1 MIKMKHGRQI
11 PPKLPQRVLHSF
23 LRDDL
28 AEEVLGD
35 LEEKFNST
43 SKNKSMFRAKLNYWY
58 QVLNYIRP
66 FAIRKSKSNHS
77 NFYAMFQHN
86 ILISFRN
93 FKKFKGSFLIN
104 LTGLSTGLACALL
117 IYLWVNDELSIDKFH
132 EQDSQLYQVLKTNP
146 KSDGTVVTMAHTPAA
161 MARTMA
167 EDFPEVE
174 YAVSVLPS
182 RDNGIISAGG
192 RHVKAKH
199 QFAGEDYFKVFSYHL
214 IQGNE
219 EKALTDKYGV
229 LLSETLALK
238 LFNTTENIVG
248 KMVEWEWWDKFN
260 RTYTVAGVFA
270 DPPSN
275 SSTQFDIIFPHSL
288 WVDTINDTCWC
299 SNNAGT
305 HLVLRK
311 DADVKLFDE
320 KIRNYSR
327 EKLKELEGP
336 DGLKWEGTLSIQRYS
351 DRYLYNHY
359 ENGVLA
365 GGKIEYV
372 RLFSIIGFAILLIAC
387 INFMN
392 LSTAKASRRVKEVG
406 IKKVAGAQRG
416 TLIVQYIGESMIM
429 TLLSLIIA
437 IGLVNLLLPTFRE
450 ITGKGITLNFDGNL
464 LLSITG
470 ITLITG
476 IISGSYPALYLSGFS
491 PVLVLKGQM
500 KTSGGESWLRKG
512 LVIFQFTVSVVLIVS
527 VMVVYKQ
534 IEFIQSKNLGYN
546 KDNIIR
552 FANEGKL
559 RRGATTFLTEVKK
572 MPGVVNASTMAGD
585 MIGNHSGGGGIDWE
599 GKTQGIEF
607 SGLYVD
613 HNLLEML
620 GVEMMVGRT
629 FFPESGSDLDKVIFN
644 ETAISMMGLKDPI
657 GQTVNMWGKEKQIIG
672 VVKDFH
678 YESLYENV
686 GPFFFAC
693 TENNPST
700 LIKIKAGMEQETID
714 RISKFYTE
722 YNEGLPFD
730 YQFLDQDYQTLYA
743 AENRVS
749 ILSRYFAGVAILIS
763 CLGLF
768 GLAAFTAE
776 RRTKEIGIRKV
787 LGSSALGIVYLLTSD
802 FTKIVFVS
810 LCIALP
816 SSFFLAG
823 EWLSSFAFRIE
834 LEWWYFTGAGLAT
847 ILIAW
852 LTVGIQTVR
861 AANINP
867 TRCLKNE

>member
-1 MIKMKHGRQI
+1 MTKQ
-11 PPKLPQRVLHSF
+11 PPKLARKILLGF
-23 LRDDL
+23 LREDL

-35 LEEKFNST
+35 LAEKFYLLA
-43 SKNKSMFRAKLNYWY
+43 KNKSMFRAKLNYWY

-77 NFYAMFQHN
+77 NLYAMFQHN

-104 LTGLSTGLACALL
+104 LAGLSTGLACALL

-132 EQDSQLYQVLKTNP
+132 EQDSQLYQVLKTVP
-146 KSDGTVVTMAHTPAA
+146 QADGTVTTMAHTPAA
-161 MARTMA
+161 MAPTMA
-167 EDFPEVE
+167 EDLPEVE
-174 YAVSVLPS
+174 YAVSVLPP
-182 RDNGIISAGG
+182 RDNGIISAGD

-229 LLSETLALK
+229 LLSEELALK

-260 RTYTVAGVFA
+260 GTYTVAGVFA
-270 DPPSN
+270 NPPPN
-275 SSTQFDIIFPHSL
+275 SSTQFDIIFSHSL
-288 WVDTINDTCWC
+288 WVDIINDTCWC
-299 SNNAGT
+299 SNNADTYLILKKGT
-305 HLVLRK
+305 
-311 DADVKLFDE
+311 DTEQFNN
-320 KIRNYSR
+320 KIRNYSKT
-327 EKLKELEGP
+327 KLKELEGP
-336 DGLKWEGTLSIQRYS
+336 DGLKWEGTLAIQRFS
-351 DRYLYNHY
+351 NTYLYNHY
-359 ENGVLA
+359 ENGVQA
-365 GGKIEYV
+365 GGRIAYV
-372 RLFSIIGFAILLIAC
+372 KLFSIIGLAILVIAC

-406 IKKVAGAQRG
+406 IKKVVGAQRM
-416 TLIVQYIGESMIM
+416 TLILQYIGESMIM
-429 TLLSLIIA
+429 TLLSLVIA
-437 IGLVNLLLPTFRE
+437 MVLVNLLLPAFRE
-450 ITGKGITLNFDGNL
+450 ITGKGIILNFDINL
-464 LLSITG
+464 LLSLAG

-491 PVLVLKGQM
+491 PALVLKGQM

-512 LVIFQFTVSVVLIVS
+512 LVIFQFTISVVLIVS

-559 RRGATTFLTEVKK
+559 RRGVATFLTEVKK
-572 MPGVVNASTMAGD
+572 MPGVVSASTMAGD
-585 MIGNHSGGGGIDWE
+585 MVGNHSGGGGINWE

-620 GVEMMVGRT
+620 GVEMVEGRT
-629 FFPESGSDLDKVIFN
+629 FSPESGSDLDKVIFN
-644 ETAISMMGLKDPI
+644 ETAISMMRLIDPI
-657 GQTVNMWGKEKQIIG
+657 GKTVNMWGKEKQIIG

-700 LIKIKAGMEQETID
+700 VIKIKAGMEKETID
-714 RISKFYTE
+714 RISKFYRE

-787 LGSSALGIVYLLTSD
+787 LGSSVLGIVYLLTSD

-816 SSFFLAG
+816 SSFFLVQ
-823 EWLSSFAFRIE
+823 EWLNSFAFRIE

-847 ILIAW
+847 LLIAW
-852 LTVGIQTVR
+852 LTVGIQTVK

-867 TRCLKNE
+867 ARCLKNE